1 MPLQTHISGCLRSSP
16 KRELKFAE
24 ESCWKGESAQAEFRA
39 KAQAVEAPSWQP
51 QIEAA

>member
-1 MPLQTHISGCLRSSP
+1 MPLQTHILGSP
-16 KRELKFAE
+16 RISAKRELKFAE

-39 KAQAVEAPSWQP
+39 KAQAVQAASWQP

>member
-1 MPLQTHISGCLRSSP
+1 MPLQTHILGCLRSSP

-39 KAQAVEAPSWQP
+39 KAQAVEAASWQQ